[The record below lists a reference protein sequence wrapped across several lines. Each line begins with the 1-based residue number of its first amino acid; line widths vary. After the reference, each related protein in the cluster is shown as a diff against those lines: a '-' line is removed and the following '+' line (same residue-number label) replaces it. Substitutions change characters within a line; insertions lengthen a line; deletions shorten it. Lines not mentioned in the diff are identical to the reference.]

1 VSVAVQTCN
10 RCSRVNP
17 RYGVYCF
24 ACGVALDHTDRQ
36 AIAIGSRPFPTPFV
50 FPSGTSCRTFDE
62 LASACQNDWAEAR
75 ELLRGGYFESF
86 LAGMGRLDLAQAA
99 KQAARFP
106 DADRALDQFLS
117 QLPSG
122 VLPEPQLRVEPSEIT
137 LGILQGN
144 QPRQFLLHLENQG
157 ARLLYGTARTDCTW
171 LSLGEDRLLQKAFQ
185 FTSHETIP
193 VHLHPERLRAS
204 NKPLLAK
211 IVLSSNAGE
220 QTVTLRAEKPIKPF
234 EGGLL
239 TGAKSPRQIAELAL
253 KDPKAVS
260 PFFEQGAVE
269 RWYAENG
276 WVYPV
281 KIPAASGLA
290 AIQQFF
296 EALGVTRPP
305 RVEIDRRLLRLQGS
319 PGQSLLAS
327 ICVRTEEKRP
337 VFAHVTCNVP
347 WIEVGRPDF
356 AGKQVTV
363 PLRVPRIPALPG
375 QTLQAEL
382 TVQSNGNVRWQ
393 VPVLLEVMGQ
403 AENPFDFQAK
413 VPPQAVEPATA
424 RSQQEAVANPWP
436 PSEPPPPPS
445 PPPPVSA
452 SITSQPPAPRRVS
465 PMRRSSS
472 LAWGPWLV
480 HALPALGLVM
490 LLLSLVILDRL
501 QPILNAP
508 YIPVADLFGP
518 RYDPKSLADPRPR
531 VGISYAADMRFG
543 IVRLDQN
550 DPNNPSGFKRLTF
563 SEFGQTNSTMVKIN
577 GFEYRFGDLKP
588 QRDWVPGRKAVD
600 LPSPYLGRHSTFRF
614 SGDQVEVMQHLQIVP
629 GQTNLLDTVLVYY
642 RARNYGTIPRKVQIR
657 LLLDTYIGS
666 NDGVPFLIPGKSD
679 LTRGAELK
687 NSEVPE
693 YLEVI
698 ENPENPKDPG
708 TIVRLGLRG
717 LRWGQ
722 VEPLEPA
729 EVVIA
734 QKGNHLAWRP
744 PFQPI
749 TTDSA
754 VTLYWPEVELA
765 PGKLAHFAMTYGLGT
780 LEISN
785 DLGLSAPG
793 FVLPEREFTVTAYV
807 YKPSQGQ
814 TVSLEL
820 PPGLRWSAGESP
832 VKTVEQSG
840 QRVQLF
846 WRVRALREGEY
857 LLQAQSQRMRSPPV
871 RIIVKS
877 SGVFG

>member
-1 VSVAVQTCN
+1 MSVAVQTCN

-117 QLPSG
+117 QLPSS
-122 VLPEPQLRVEPSEIT
+122 VLPEPLLRVEPRELT
-137 LGILQGN
+137 LGVLEGN
-144 QPRQFLLHLENQG
+144 QPRQFLLELENQG
-157 ARLLYGTARTDCTW
+157 ARLVYGIARTDCTW
-171 LSLGEDRLLQKAFQ
+171 LSLGDSQMPQKAFQ
-185 FTSHETIP
+185 FTSHETIV

-204 NKPLLAK
+204 NKPLQAK

-239 TGAKSPRQIAELAL
+239 TGAKSPRQIAELAM

-305 RVEIDRRLLRLQGS
+305 RVEIDRRLIRLQGS

-363 PLRVPRIPALPG
+363 PLRVPRIPASPG

-393 VPVLLEVMGQ
+393 VPVLLEVTGQ

-413 VPPQAVEPATA
+413 APPAPDLPAPTG
-424 RSQQEAVANPWP
+424 SQQETAAE
-436 PSEPPPPPS
+436 SFALTFTEPPPPPLPS
-445 PPPPVSA
+445 VSS
-452 SITSQPPAPRRVS
+452 SITSEPRSRHRTS
-465 PMRRSSS
+465 PKRRSSS
-472 LAWGPWLV
+472 LGPWLV
-480 HALPALGLVM
+480 HALPALGLV
-490 LLLSLVILDRL
+490 LLLVSLVILDRL

-508 YIPVADLFGP
+508 EIALTDLFGP

-531 VGISYAADMRFG
+531 VGVSYGSDMRFG

-563 SEFGQTNSTMVKIN
+563 SEFGQTNSTMVNIN

-614 SGDQVEVMQHLQIVP
+614 SGDQVEVTQYIQIVP

-657 LLLDTYIGS
+657 LLLDTYIGT

-679 LTRGAELK
+679 LTRGVELK
-687 NSEVPE
+687 NSDVPE

-698 ENPENPKDPG
+698 ENPEDAKDPG

-722 VEPLEPA
+722 VEPLDPA

-744 PFQPI
+744 PFLPI
-749 TTDSA
+749 STDSA
-754 VTLYWPEVELA
+754 VTIYWPEVELA
-765 PGKLAHFAMTYGLGT
+765 PGKLAHFAITYGLGT

-820 PPGLRWSAGESP
+820 PPGMRLAEGESA
-832 VKTVEQSG
+832 VKTVPSTS
-840 QRVQLF
+840 QRVQLY
-846 WRVRALREGEY
+846 WRVRPTREGEY
-857 LLQAQSQRMRSPPV
+857 LLQAQSQRMRSRPV
-871 RIIVKS
+871 RVVVKS
-877 SGVFG
+877 TGVFG